1 MIPDNTTFISPV
13 PTLGTLP
20 SWLGTGRSRDCRMG
34 PFHSVV
40 LDLLEG
46 WEGTGSDCKAYNFDA
61 VFPGE
66 NCQLE
71 GITYQG
77 RNLKRG
83 QAI

>member
-1 MIPDNTTFISPV
+1 
-13 PTLGTLP
+13 
-20 SWLGTGRSRDCRMG
+20 MG

-61 VFPGE
+61 EFPGE